1 MNIYKFLKPV
11 IPALIVVS
19 ATIFTAGCSSSSDD
33 GASSVTPTA
42 PAVPIDGITGIWT
55 GSLSWETTGQSK
67 NYDVTMMF
75 HTAADTTEGTSMG
88 LALGDGPNDLNTPHF
103 LFEGGYEYSAE
114 PITSEAVDGVSI
126 KVTCEGDVWAI
137 GRFGQQATFVQE
149 FSYVT
154 GSAGGPDQRGSGCLY
169 LEDADGDGYEN
180 ELTGQIQ
187 FEDGGKFNVALT
199 YSEDNVRD
207 VVLEDLGV
215 TASDAGAY
223 DAPDDVK
230 YHLWSNDN
238 SGNFMNYVAT
248 YISVGDYSLT
258 YLTVSENHSDPLVN
272 CGGQIVVTKIPD
284 QNLFALR
291 LPEGSPVSGCSLVDP
306 EASPPANSWTQDGK
320 TYIAYDVAL
329 PYYGL
334 GALLDVDDDG
344 ILEFVHMMA
353 SKQSGAGSTS
363 QVLHNKFLV
372 Q

>member
-1 MNIYKFLKPV
+1 MNIYKLLKPV

-42 PAVPIDGITGIWT
+42 PAVPTDGITGIWT

-67 NYDVTMMF
+67 NYDVIMMF

-187 FEDGGKFNVALT
+187 FEDGGRFNVALT

-215 TASDAGAY
+215 VGSEAGAT
-223 DAPDDVK
+223 DAN
-230 YHLWSNDN
+230 YHLWSNNN
-238 SGNFMNYVAT
+238 SGNYMNYAAT

-272 CGGQIVVTKIPD
+272 CGGQIVVTKIPG

-291 LPEGSPVSGCSLVDP
+291 LPEGSPVSGCTLVDP
-306 EASPPANSWTQDGK
+306 
-320 TYIAYDVAL
+320 
-329 PYYGL
+329 
-334 GALLDVDDDG
+334 
-344 ILEFVHMMA
+344 
-353 SKQSGAGSTS
+353 STTR
-363 QVLHNKFLV
+363 K
-372 Q
+372 